1 MPQYAHIWTF
11 TQESFKYLT
20 RNYQTQRWR
29 HGRRKSW
36 DELFLRL
43 KAFLKMKLK
52 KHQESFKVTIK
63 ERKALIF
70 FWARHL
76 MDFFYSCL
84 LRIAGRQAGRR
95 IGESIVGFNWFVAK
109 MLQEEKLKTGQ
120 RTLWDTFK
128 YWCIQGV
135 TGNLE

>member
-84 LRIAGRQAGRR
+84 LRIAGRQAGRQENRR
-95 IGESIVGFNWFVAK
+95 IYSWLQLICSQNVTRGKIENWPKNFVRYIQVL
-109 MLQEEKLKTGQ
+109 MYTGCD
-120 RTLWDTFK
+120 R
-128 YWCIQGV
+128 
-135 TGNLE
+135 